1 MTQDELREV
10 VAPDIIGIM
19 SGAYEAAISAT
30 ADCDRCNGRGFHHGF
45 GETGHDPDWCEV
57 CGGAGLVPAAPD
69 DRECWQRVL
78 RAIEAAGYAVVP
90 RDADIRLTDAGHVV
104 HEVRGAPN
112 DVWHSLLAAVLAASP
127 PLAKET

>member
-10 VAPDIIGIM
+10 GAKAIFNGMMPSWHWDSQWYAGERA
-19 SGAYEAAISAT
+19 GAYRAFDAAI
-30 ADCDRCNGRGFHHGF
+30 
-45 GETGHDPDWCEV
+45 
-57 CGGAGLVPAAPD
+57 
-69 DRECWQRVL
+69 

>member
-1 MTQDELREV
+1 MTQDDLRDV
-10 VAPDIIGIM
+10 VARAICATLYGPEYWADEFDAVRDECL
-19 SGAYEAAISAT
+19 AY
-30 ADCDRCNGRGFHHGF
+30 ADDH
-45 GETGHDPDWCEV
+45 
-57 CGGAGLVPAAPD
+57 
-69 DRECWQRVL
+69 L

>member
-1 MTQDELREV
+1 MSNPKDDVAAAWFESSELGRSV
-10 VAPDIIGIM
+10 GFDHAP
-19 SGAYEAAISAT
+19 EAAKT
-30 ADCDRCNGRGFHHGF
+30 DMRGLIDKLF
-45 GETGHDPDWCEV
+45 
-57 CGGAGLVPAAPD
+57 
-69 DRECWQRVL
+69 